1 MQPVGARG
9 VTLTPTVLVTMR
21 RLADAM
27 GIRAP
32 SLYKHLP
39 HKTALETAIV
49 IDGFEQAATAFEAV
63 TRDADE
69 PLAAFVAAYRAFAAA
84 HPHVYRLMTERRR
97 RDRARV
103 AERHR
108 RLAGHRRT
116 AMTSGSAQR

>member
-32 SLYKHLP
+32 
-39 HKTALETAIV
+39 
-49 IDGFEQAATAFEAV
+49 
-63 TRDADE
+63 
-69 PLAAFVAAYRAFAAA
+69 
-84 HPHVYRLMTERRR
+84 
-97 RDRARV
+97 

-108 RLAGHRRT
+108 RIASHRRT
-116 AMTSGSAQR
+116 AMTSRGAPDQPSGSPV